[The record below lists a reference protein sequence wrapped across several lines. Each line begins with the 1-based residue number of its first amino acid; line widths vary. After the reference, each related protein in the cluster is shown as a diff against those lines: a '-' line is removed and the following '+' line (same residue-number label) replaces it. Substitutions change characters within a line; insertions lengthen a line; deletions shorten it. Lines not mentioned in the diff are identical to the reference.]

1 LPAKNLTRSAL
12 CQPRPLTTSKICNLS
27 PFYLSYLLLTI
38 SAPLSS
44 YRSESTLYIYT
55 SFSTS
60 SYYDIFNA
68 SLSRR
73 FSLLR
78 SVGDPLLLG
87 QLRSRLADQRAR
99 GAENQITE
107 EEEEMFLETL
117 ERMRPKNMASR
128 SNDSV
133 DQGARNSLKST
144 APTSV
149 SSSPSSRSTKR
160 YSNNLFG
167 SGRLRDYTYL
177 KSVTSSRGSASSSSR
192 TVSLTPTEASEK
204 TFRPSTPESGSNP
217 TSSVQSSPNE
227 NGGPVHPAPQVPFAP
242 YGEQQL
248 QVITAAEYRL
258 QKTLGPSVL
267 KRASM
272 ALDEAI
278 REIEDEVEDEI
289 LLPRS
294 VPVPRGSLEQLAADV
309 VGLYL
314 YFLIVHV
321 LNQTKNLDFLGLE
334 AQQGIKRLL
343 CIRGWDGHIH

>member
-1 LPAKNLTRSAL
+1 MY
-12 CQPRPLTTSKICNLS
+12 
-27 PFYLSYLLLTI
+27 FGVLL
-38 SAPLSS
+38 
-44 YRSESTLYIYT
+44 
-55 SFSTS
+55 
-60 SYYDIFNA
+60 IFNV

-78 SVGDPLLLG
+78 SAGDPLLLD
-87 QLRSRLADQRAR
+87 QLRSRLADQRTR

-117 ERMRPKNMASR
+117 ERIRPKNAQNTSH
-128 SNDSV
+128 DTI
-133 DQGARNSLKST
+133 DEGEAGAKNSIKSST
-144 APTSV
+144 SSSV

-160 YSNNLFG
+160 YSNNLFNA
-167 SGRLRDYTYL
+167 GRLRDYTYS
-177 KSVTSSRGSASSSSR
+177 KTVTSSRGSTNSNTR

-204 TFRPSTPESGSNP
+204 TVSLSSFRPVTPDASSN
-217 TSSVQSSPNE
+217 TSSSAQSSPNE
-227 NGGPVHPAPQVPFAP
+227 KGGPIRSTPLVSSAP
-242 YGEQQL
+242 YGEQQF

-294 VPVPRGSLEQLAADV
+294 VPAPRGSLDQPTAEV
-309 VGLYL
+309 VRPARSR
-314 YFLIVHV
+314 F
-321 LNQTKNLDFLGLE
+321 
-334 AQQGIKRLL
+334 
-343 CIRGWDGHIH
+343 